1 MVTGLKV
8 LAEGGML
15 CLIKKCE
22 GDWWMS
28 LYIDMGGKLVV
39 DWGAQ
44 GRKGEEGGWLERKG

>member
-1 MVTGLKV
+1 LKV